1 MDILFV
7 EDSEKSS
14 VLSSKLLTSGE
25 HRVVSAVSVGEAVR
39 LLSYLRFDALVSNI
53 ALPDGSGLELVAEA
67 KERQRFKKAVAL
79 TGLGQPEG
87 RERGLG
93 AGFDEHLTKP
103 IDLYQLRCARR
114 TGIDRV

>member
-1 MDILFV
+1 
-7 EDSEKSS
+7 
-14 VLSSKLLTSGE
+14 
-25 HRVVSAVSVGEAVR
+25 
-39 LLSYLRFDALVSNI
+39 
-53 ALPDGSGLELVAEA
+53 LVAEA